1 MKKITLVTLALAIM
15 ASFSLLVSC
24 SGSGKSPADVSKSFL
39 LKLEKGDVDGA
50 YNLLNGTGEATEEE
64 MQKMKAFLGEG
75 SKQLAEK
82 KGIKSIEVVEE
93 NISED
98 GSKADVTL
106 KVTYGNGEVD
116 ETNSVLRKS
125 GEGWKISIEN

>member
-1 MKKITLVTLALAIM
+1 MKKIMLVTLALAIM

-24 SGSGKSPADVSKSFL
+24 SGSGKSPAEVSKSFL
-39 LKLEKGDVDGA
+39 LNIEKGDIDAA
-50 YNLLNGTGEATEEE
+50 YNLLNSTGEATEEE
-64 MQKMKAFLGEG
+64 MQKMKAFLGEA

-98 GSKADVTL
+98 GSEANVTL
-106 KVTYGNGEVD
+106 KVTYGDGEVD
-116 ETNSVLRKS
+116 ETNSVLRNS
-125 GEGWKISIEN
+125 GEGWKISIEK